1 MLTQSERGPS
11 VSQNT
16 PGDPAVDLA
25 NKKSFPLQRGDRV
38 NDRYVVDAVIGSGG
52 YGVVFRA
59 LQESTGQSV
68 ALKVLRGEGSSIE
81 QDERRRARFM
91 REMKLTGRL
100 NHPNIVRLIDF
111 GVLQTGE
118 LFIVMEYVDGVSL
131 SRLLND
137 EGGLRPSEAKHFMTQ
152 LLLALSAAHE
162 LGIVYRDLKPANVM
176 ITTSGHRRN
185 AILLDFGI
193 SAVLEEHRDE
203 SYMELTSAGQ
213 VHGTPAYMAP
223 EQLRAEPPTP
233 KSDIYAWGL
242 VFIECLTGKRVVVRD
257 SYVETLAAQISDEPV
272 EIPMELKK
280 SPCGNLLRKAV
291 AKELLMRYDNVGELI
306 EELDVCEVPAS
317 LVLPW
322 TGKKAKDEIKR
333 SLLHLTQSPSTT
345 SWSGEQGAMMATLD
359 GLGDNASTRSL
370 KPSQAA
376 GSARPDQA
384 DSQRNNVLLY
394 VGVAVAL
401 VALIGFIA
409 LLVGGG
415 EAPKAPAAPPDEE
428 VAAQAAAP
436 APAPLPV
443 QTPESQP
450 KPESFLVSVSV
461 KPANASLFVD
471 DELVATGNL
480 ALRMVADGKSH
491 SLLARAEGYEDYRVN
506 FVDVAPPSSIE
517 LVALSEPVDEPV
529 AEVEPLD
536 TGKADGTAEK
546 KAKKHRDKAVAASTG
561 EKPVTEKAVEVETAE
576 PHKDTSNV
584 PPKDTGKKKDGDW
597 GDLGT
602 IDTPNP
608 WD

>member
-25 NKKSFPLQRGDRV
+25 NNKSFPLQRGDRV

-223 EQLRAEPPTP
+223 
-233 KSDIYAWGL
+233 S
-242 VFIECLTGKRVVVRD
+242 
-257 SYVETLAAQISDEPV
+257 S
-272 EIPMELKK
+272 
-280 SPCGNLLRKAV
+280 
-291 AKELLMRYDNVGELI
+291 
-306 EELDVCEVPAS
+306 
-317 LVLPW
+317 
-322 TGKKAKDEIKR
+322 
-333 SLLHLTQSPSTT
+333 
-345 SWSGEQGAMMATLD
+345 SG
-359 GLGDNASTRSL
+359 
-370 KPSQAA
+370 
-376 GSARPDQA
+376 
-384 DSQRNNVLLY
+384 
-394 VGVAVAL
+394 
-401 VALIGFIA
+401 
-409 LLVGGG
+409 
-415 EAPKAPAAPPDEE
+415 
-428 VAAQAAAP
+428 
-436 APAPLPV
+436 
-443 QTPESQP
+443 
-450 KPESFLVSVSV
+450 
-461 KPANASLFVD
+461 
-471 DELVATGNL
+471 
-480 ALRMVADGKSH
+480 
-491 SLLARAEGYEDYRVN
+491 
-506 FVDVAPPSSIE
+506 
-517 LVALSEPVDEPV
+517 
-529 AEVEPLD
+529 
-536 TGKADGTAEK
+536 
-546 KAKKHRDKAVAASTG
+546 
-561 EKPVTEKAVEVETAE
+561 
-576 PHKDTSNV
+576 
-584 PPKDTGKKKDGDW
+584 
-597 GDLGT
+597 
-602 IDTPNP
+602 PNP
-608 WD
+608 LRRSRTSMLGVWCSSSA